1 MGIFTHNALFSL
13 APSHTLPC
21 IANISYM
28 LKNLKICMSLLVLLK
43 FNNYL
48 SIKVTTPTATV

>member
-1 MGIFTHNALFSL
+1 MGILTHNALVSL
-13 APSHTLPC
+13 ASSHTLLR

-28 LKNLKICMSLLVLLK
+28 LKFLKLCMFLLVLLK